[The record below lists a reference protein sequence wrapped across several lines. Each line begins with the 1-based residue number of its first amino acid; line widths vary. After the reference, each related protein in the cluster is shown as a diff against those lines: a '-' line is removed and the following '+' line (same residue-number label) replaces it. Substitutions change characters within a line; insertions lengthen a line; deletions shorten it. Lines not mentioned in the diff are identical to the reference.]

1 MSCVYGLSCLGF
13 VVSIV
18 CLSRFCYNNF
28 KRPLNYVF
36 NILHAIW
43 ASVDKVNFCPPLP
56 PPQIRPLGGREP
68 KIFFGFGLSTPKN
81 P

>member
-13 VVSIV
+13 VVSVV
-18 CLSRFCYNNF
+18 CLSKFCYNNF
-28 KRPLNYVF
+28 KRPLNYVL

-43 ASVDKVNFCPPLP
+43 ASVDKVNFCPP
-56 PPQIRPLGGREP
+56 PPQIRPLGGP
-68 KIFFGFGLSTPKN
+68 NPNFFLFFGFSTPKY